1 MSKSGYKWESIQE
14 LPSNWKEMESETLKN
29 LSSLWEEQKIKLNP
43 TAISLFNAKLQRQWA
58 IETGL
63 LERLYELD
71 KGITYTMIEF
81 GIDAI
86 DIPHGATNKPPAY
99 VKSLIKD
106 QQSVVE
112 GLFECIKGNRPLGL
126 SYIKEMHSVL
136 TKSQKQT
143 EAVDTLGNHI
153 MVPLEKGKWKTH
165 PNNPTRPDGQI
176 HEYCPPISVQDE
188 MDKLIQWHNKHV
200 NCGVTPEVEAAWLHH
215 RFTQIHP
222 FQDGNG
228 RIARALATLV
238 FLQNGWFPLV
248 ITNENRKEYIDS
260 LEKAD
265 YGDLKP
271 LVAFFTQLA
280 KDAFIRALSISET
293 VISSQR
299 TTENV
304 LTAIQK
310 TIFDK
315 TTSNH
320 QYNERAVSLADA
332 MIEISCN
339 EFDEISQRLGTLEIP
354 DSHYSFSV
362 AKSSHDTEHW
372 FRGQIYKI
380 GDAFDYYVN
389 LEKYHKW
396 VRLRLRNR
404 RNCSIILSIHSV
416 SRNFSGVMAGIMFL
430 EYRENVE
437 GYVNIDGPYAL
448 SEKPYLFTANDHKEK
463 ISLPFRDWVHT
474 GLMNGL
480 VMWQQK
486 I

>member
-228 RIARALATLV
+228 RVGRLILFREALHNDICPFIISDTARV
-238 FLQNGWFPLV
+238 
-248 ITNENRKEYIDS
+248 EYINAIK
-260 LEKAD
+260 LAQG
-265 YGDLKP
+265 GDE
-271 LVAFFTQLA
+271 TQLLILFQREQD
-280 KDAFIRALSISET
+280 KFRSKLSYF
-293 VISSQR
+293 
-299 TTENV
+299 
-304 LTAIQK
+304 
-310 TIFDK
+310 FD
-315 TTSNH
+315 
-320 QYNERAVSLADA
+320 
-332 MIEISCN
+332 
-339 EFDEISQRLGTLEIP
+339 
-354 DSHYSFSV
+354 
-362 AKSSHDTEHW
+362 
-372 FRGQIYKI
+372 
-380 GDAFDYYVN
+380 
-389 LEKYHKW
+389 
-396 VRLRLRNR
+396 
-404 RNCSIILSIHSV
+404 
-416 SRNFSGVMAGIMFL
+416 
-430 EYRENVE
+430 
-437 GYVNIDGPYAL
+437 
-448 SEKPYLFTANDHKEK
+448 ND
-463 ISLPFRDWVHT
+463 L
-474 GLMNGL
+474 
-480 VMWQQK
+480 
-486 I
+486 